1 MEGLGV
7 EKRRQLSLL
16 ARPDPKYNGEDT
28 RPWEHGNSWG
38 WTYGS
43 VWQFYLETDYDLDFS
58 GTLYQSQASLTRV
71 TQTTLHRR
79 PSLCSQVGLF
89 PRILEVDWSA
99 QSNCGMRGEWH
110 PLSYLNFIFIF
121 IFREHKV
128 VLDGDSLT
136 SKSAVLRQL
145 TKQTRWGVLM
155 ADGVSKKVDIYLF
168 ICCWKFFTLYKSYN
182 RTGSILWTKEWKP
195 SLQRGTGRER
205 YLWRSWVPRWM
216 AETLAWD
223 KK

>member
-1 MEGLGV
+1 M
-7 EKRRQLSLL
+7 
-16 ARPDPKYNGEDT
+16 
-28 RPWEHGNSWG
+28 
-38 WTYGS
+38 
-43 VWQFYLETDYDLDFS
+43 TDYDLDFS
-58 GTLYQSQASLTRV
+58 GTHYQSQAPLTRV
-71 TQTTLHRR
+71 SQITLQRR

-89 PRILEVDWSA
+89 PRTLEVDWNA

-145 TKQTRWGVLM
+145 TKQTRRGVLM
-155 ADGVSKKVDIYLF
+155 ADGVSKKVDI
-168 ICCWKFFTLYKSYN
+168 CCWKFFTLSKSYN

-195 SLQRGTGRER
+195 SLQSGTGRRR
-205 YLWRSWVPRWM
+205 YLWRPLVPR
-216 AETLAWD
+216 
-223 KK
+223 